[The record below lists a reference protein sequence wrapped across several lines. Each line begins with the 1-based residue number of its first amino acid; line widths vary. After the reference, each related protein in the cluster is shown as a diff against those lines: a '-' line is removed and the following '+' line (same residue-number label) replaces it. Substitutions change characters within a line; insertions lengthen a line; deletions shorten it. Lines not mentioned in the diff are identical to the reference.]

1 MKKLISP
8 LLVIPSMLL
17 FLIVASCR
25 SKRDTSRIDHSVP
38 EQRVA
43 TLADGIPLDEA
54 EALLTQAGATNFSDC
69 IQTTP
74 RTRLD
79 VTEQNAYEMADS
91 LQMPHEK
98 SRSEMG

>member
-1 MKKLISP
+1 MKKPISA
-8 LLVIPSMLL
+8 
-17 FLIVASCR
+17 FLAISSVLHFLMVASCR
-25 SKRDTSRIDHSVP
+25 SKREALRMDRTVP
-38 EQRVA
+38 KPQVV
-43 TLADGIPLDEA
+43 TLADGISLGEA